1 MSHSLFCL
9 MIRRPPGST
18 LPYTPFPDTTL
29 FRSIGQ
35 QFHPHLQRIAL
46 GLRGPLL
53 SLADLVRNAGDR
65 LDMMPDFMR
74 DDIGLRGVACGA
86 EALRELVEECGV
98 EIDALIGG
106 AIEGAHRGLRG
117 AAARLILVGE
127 EIERRP
133 LIAVEDRKSTRLNSS

>member
-1 MSHSLFCL
+1 MEMWLSFFKQNTAYE
-9 MIRRPPGST
+9 IRISYWSSVVCSSDLARPRG
-18 LPYTPFPDTTL
+18 PDAGVA
-29 FRSIGQ
+29 IGL

-106 AIEGAHRGLRG
+106 EIGRAH
-117 AAARLILVGE
+117 V
-127 EIERRP
+127 
-133 LIAVEDRKSTRLNSS
+133 